1 MADPRVTLI
10 HEWFEQVW
18 NQGDANAIDRLMADD
33 AVIHGLRDASGNEL
47 QGKEG
52 FRPFFQKFR
61 AAFPDLHVE
70 VEDAIVE
77 GEKIACRCLVRGT
90 HRGDSLGF
98 AATLR
103 PVEFTGM
110 CCIRVRD
117 GQIVEG
123 WNNFDFATMS
133 TQLQPA

>member
-1 MADPRVTLI
+1 MADDRVTLV

-18 NQGDANAIDRLMADD
+18 NRGDVAAINRLMAPD
-33 AVIHGLRDASGNEL
+33 AVIHGLREPDGTQPNGRDS
-47 QGKEG
+47 
-52 FRPFFQKFR
+52 FIPFFHKFR
-61 AAFPDLHVE
+61 DAFPDLQIVI
-70 VEDAIVE
+70 EDAIVE
-77 GEKIACRCLVRGT
+77 GDKIACRCTVRGT
-90 HRGDSLGF
+90 HSGHTLGF

-110 CCIRVRD
+110 CFIRVRD